1 MTLNFFKYKHSSNNR
16 GIMTPFGFCSCK
28 RRRHS
33 TSVSCQSQD
42 LQNRMHTPTEWFP
55 RAQMF
60 VFLWVSSLDELTR
73 VRLFRSL
80 LTRFLGTDQTKL
92 DINTWSGEKE
102 HVWCQSSLF
111 TSMFFYLQAHCFKH
125 RGVKQDYD
133 SSKSVFFFSA
143 VCNNMNRLLNFSKLV
158 FMQSDNNIAL
168 QTQALCRNN
177 SMGGNNWSQGWKTVL
192 SFV

>member
-1 MTLNFFKYKHSSNNR
+1 MLLLLTLMYWLFCTLERSQLWNDFHCEIKTLIFFKYNHSSTNR

-42 LQNRMHTPTEWFP
+42 LQNQMHAPEEWFP

-92 DINTWSGEKE
+92 DINTWPGEKE
-102 HVWCQSSLF
+102 HVLCQSSLF
-111 TSMFFYLQAHCFKH
+111 TSVFFYLQAHCFKH

-133 SSKSVFFFSA
+133 SSKSVFF
-143 VCNNMNRLLNFSKLV
+143 
-158 FMQSDNNIAL
+158 
-168 QTQALCRNN
+168 
-177 SMGGNNWSQGWKTVL
+177 SQQFPIIWID
-192 SFV
+192 